1 MIPIKIFTFR
11 IDILQWILNQKRK
24 NFDNLYILKEIVQN
38 EIDNLNINF
47 NESIIKVDINNLS
60 KSIEILQTC
69 LFLIVTELE
78 MYSMENRNNN
88 NNNNNK

>member
-24 NFDNLYILKEIVQN
+24 NFDNLSILKEIVQN

-88 NNNNNK
+88 NNNNK

>member
-88 NNNNNK
+88 NNNNK